1 MSEISKNSK
10 VFLREVTKDTARSIM
25 KLEVHDY
32 QKNYVASNAV
42 SIAQAYFDEHAWFRA
57 IYADDTPVG
66 FLMLY
71 IDTEKPDFY
80 LWRFMIDKQYQK
92 LGFGSKALQLVIEYV
107 KTFANA
113 EKIELSYVPG
123 EHSAVNVYKRL
134 GFVDTDRMEEDELV
148 MELKLK

>member
-1 MSEISKNSK
+1 MSEINKNSK
-10 VFLREVTKDTARSIM
+10 VFLKEITKETARSIM

-32 QKNYVASNAV
+32 QKNYVASNSV

-123 EHSAVNVYKRL
+123 EHSAVKIYKRL
-134 GFVDTDRMEEDELV
+134 GFVDTGRMEEDELV